1 MSTRK
6 PISEPFTA
14 PASYL
19 TFLNKDLAERRKKMN
34 GMDYLNS
41 KNLYKPFRNGDLATL
56 KDRLSGRTIS
66 KSIDRHLQQRNL
78 LNKLAIKMPKMMM

>member
-1 MSTRK
+1 
-6 PISEPFTA
+6 
-14 PASYL
+14 
-19 TFLNKDLAERRKKMN
+19 
-34 GMDYLNS
+34 MDYLNS